1 MKISMDRKLSMV
13 AILSTI
19 LITLIGNNACALAEV
34 KLTAS
39 DGAAW
44 DRFGCSV
51 SIDGERMV
59 VGAFGDNSGSG
70 SAYVFRYDGT
80 DWVQEG
86 KLTPS
91 DGATGDYFGYS
102 VSISG
107 DRVVVGA
114 YGDDTCSGSA
124 YVFRYDGKGWIE
136 VAKLTAS
143 DGAVEDYFG
152 YVVSVSG
159 GSVVI
164 GAVGDD
170 DRGTHSG
177 SPMCSLIWVVLTS
190 EKSDLEN
197 VILGEKSESLAI
209 ALVRLKGIASS
220 TSGREPMIRAVTR

>member
-91 DGATGDYFGYS
+91 DGA
-102 VSISG
+102 
-107 DRVVVGA
+107 
-114 YGDDTCSGSA
+114 
-124 YVFRYDGKGWIE
+124 
-136 VAKLTAS
+136 
-143 DGAVEDYFG
+143 VEDYFG